1 MKIAQMLEQ
10 GAREIG
16 IELNSIQ
23 VEQFLVYVAELK
35 KWNEKINLTAIVEDE
50 KIVSDHF
57 LDSLSCLLSESIGSF
72 SKVVDLGAGAGFPGI
87 PLKLALPSLRLT
99 LIDSSKKKTAFL
111 EHLIKKLDLAEVEVV
126 AKRVEDGARMAEYR
140 ERFDIAVARAVSAL
154 PVIIEYGLPFLK
166 IRGKLIAQ
174 KGRKDT
180 DELNRA
186 EKTLPILGGRIE
198 KIQRVDVP
206 FVEGE
211 RHLVIISKELTTPAR
226 FPRRVGVAQKRP
238 LA

>member
-1 MKIAQMLEQ
+1 MKVAQMLEQ

-16 IELNSIQ
+16 IELNGIQ
-23 VEQFLVYVAELK
+23 IEQFLIYMAELK
-35 KWNEKINLTAIVEDE
+35 KWNEKTNLTAIVDDE

-57 LDSLSCLLSESIGSF
+57 LDSLSCLLSERIGSF

-99 LIDSSKKKTAFL
+99 LIDSSKRKTAFL
-111 EHLIKKLDLAEVEVV
+111 EHLVKKLDLAEVEVI
-126 AKRVEDGARMAEYR
+126 AKRVEDAARMAEYR
-140 ERFDIAVARAVSAL
+140 EQSDIAVARAVSAL

-174 KGRKDT
+174 KGRKDAE
-180 DELNRA
+180 ELNRA
-186 EKTLPILGGRIE
+186 EKALPILGGRIE

-238 LA
+238 LR